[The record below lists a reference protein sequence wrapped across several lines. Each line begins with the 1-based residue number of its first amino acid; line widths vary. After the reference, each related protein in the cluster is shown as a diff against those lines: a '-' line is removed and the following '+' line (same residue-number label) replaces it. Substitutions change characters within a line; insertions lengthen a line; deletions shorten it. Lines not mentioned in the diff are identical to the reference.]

1 MAAQTFPQFRPGRLR
16 SSYLMAKA
24 SLELLRSNKLLLTP
38 TLASL
43 LLVISLVLST
53 TFLTVATAR
62 YWAPS
67 LATINP
73 VELSGIKILGTLLE
87 LYVVTI
93 IVNFSAVIITAL
105 ALDRFQG
112 GTLTLRQATQVAIA
126 KVSSILRFSAVSATV
141 GLVVNLLVER
151 LPVAGRLV
159 AWLGG
164 LAWNIATIFAIPV
177 ITLED
182 GNISAGMTIKK
193 SSKIVTATWG
203 ENLILNA
210 GIGLI
215 AVFTLIVS
223 IFIGGVLIFGSI
235 AIGSKILVFG
245 VAGLV
250 LVGIILALL
259 IYMTLVPIATAA
271 VYYYATTGESPVQF
285 EKRVLQAA
293 LTPRKSRRIFGA

>member
-24 SLELLRSNKLLLTP
+24 SLELLRSNKLLVTP

-53 TFLTVATAR
+53 TFFTVATAR

-259 IYMTLVPIATAA
+259 IYMTLAPIATAA
-271 VYYYATTGESPVQF
+271 VYYYATTGEAPVQF

-293 LTPRKSRRIFGA
+293 LTPPKSRRIFGA